1 MSKELCPRC
10 KQATV
15 IESSHTKDGK
25 FYCLVCSGIMVVE
38 EQGADRGKQKDI
50 DGPTMPPREEIEFSR
65 DLFEGA
71 GQLKGQKIE
80 RAQIVEHLRM
90 LAAQMRAVLPNSN
103 DAIILSDVSFML
115 ERREH
120 WAPPRDESDGE

>member
-1 MSKELCPRC
+1 MICSNCSEPIPKDAVVIGGPDGEKLCP
-10 KQATV
+10 K
-15 IESSHTKDGK
+15 
-25 FYCLVCSGIMVVE
+25 CSGFP
-38 EQGADRGKQKDI
+38 GSTLGKQKDI
-50 DGPTMPPREEIEFSR
+50 DGPTMSSREEIEFSR

-120 WAPPRDESDGE
+120 WAPPKDESDGE

>member
-10 KQATV
+10 KQVTV

-38 EQGADRGKQKDI
+38 EQDADRGKQKDI
-50 DGPTMPPREEIEFSR
+50 DGPTMSSREEIEFSR

-120 WAPPRDESDGE
+120 WAPPKDESDGE